1 MLGLGLLL
9 ALLALSAAVGIG
21 LSVWR
26 AGRVRA
32 RLFADEVDE
41 AVPVVATQRLADRS
55 RLEVWLERAGHRGA
69 HPVATFL
76 LACGL
81 FSLMGVGAVAGL
93 LGTGL
98 ANQTAGVLLGLPVLG
113 AGLGFFVRHSPWLIG
128 LAIASIPI
136 TLVRRDRAR
145 RVASI
150 EQDLPLVIELLATFA
165 EAGLG
170 FESAM
175 AEVVNA
181 QPQGRP
187 LREELRR
194 FQLEVSTGERRS
206 DGLRRL
212 AERIDLPASSA
223 FVAALI
229 HGEETGSSIAG
240 LLRPQAREVRR
251 MRRERALARAEA
263 LPEKLV
269 VPLLL
274 GFLPG
279 LLVWT
284 LGPAFFQLF
293 EMLDAAL
300 GQA

>member
-1 MLGLGLLL
+1 MNLVLGLVLALLLLAAAVGLGLSMLR
-9 ALLALSAAVGIG
+9 S
-21 LSVWR
+21 
-26 AGRVRA
+26 GRVRA
-32 RLFADEVDE
+32 RLFAEDSPE
-41 AVPVVATQRLADRS
+41 ARRVARPERFEERGRLA
-55 RLEVWLERAGHRGA
+55 LWLARAGHRRAGA
-69 HPVATFL
+69 VQSFV

-81 FSLMGVGAVAGL
+81 FALLGVGAVVVL
-93 LGTGL
+93 LGSGL
-98 ANQTAGVLLGLPVLG
+98 ADRTAQVFGGLPVLG

-128 LAIASIPI
+128 LAIAAVPFSV
-136 TLVRRDRAR
+136 VRRDRAR

-175 AEVVNA
+175 AEVLDA
-181 QPQGRP
+181 QPRGRP
-187 LREELRR
+187 LGEDLRR
-194 FQLEVSTGERRS
+194 FQLEISAGDRRS
-206 DGLRRL
+206 DCLRRL
-212 AERIDLPASSA
+212 AERIDLPAMSA
-223 FVAALI
+223 FVSALI

-240 LLRPQAREVRR
+240 LLRPQARQIRQA
-251 MRRERALARAEA
+251 RRERALAHAEA

-300 GQA
+300 G

>member
-1 MLGLGLLL
+1 MTVFASSLVAIVLL
-9 ALLALSAAVGIG
+9 ACAVALALS
-21 LSVWR
+21 SR
-26 AGRVRA
+26 RSERVRA
-32 RLFADEVDE
+32 RLFADDE
-41 AVPVVATQRLADRS
+41 PPNHLGALAERPAESNRLV
-55 RLEVWLERAGHRGA
+55 LWLVRAGHRGPRA
-69 HPVATFL
+69 VPSFL
-76 LACGL
+76 FACVLFALAGGAAVL
-81 FSLMGVGAVAGL
+81 FLIAS
-93 LGTGL
+93 GL
-98 ANQTAGVLLGLPVLG
+98 AEGTARAFEGLPVLG
-113 AGLGFFVRHSPWLIG
+113 AGLAFFLRHSPWLIG
-128 LAIASIPI
+128 LAVAAVPI
-136 TLVRRDRAR
+136 SLVRRDRAR

-175 AEVVNA
+175 AEVLDA
-181 QPQGRP
+181 QPRGRP
-187 LREELRR
+187 LGEDLRL
-194 FQLEVSTGERRS
+194 FQLEVSAGDRRS
-206 DGLRRL
+206 DCLRRL
-212 AERIDLPASSA
+212 ADRIDLPAMSA
-223 FVAALI
+223 FIAALI

-240 LLRPQAREVRR
+240 MLRPQARQIRQE
-251 MRRERALARAEA
+251 RRERALAHAEA

-300 GQA
+300 G

>member
-1 MLGLGLLL
+1 MIAITGSLL
-9 ALLALSAAVGIG
+9 ALLLLAGAVGLWLSANR
-21 LSVWR
+21 SE
-26 AGRVRA
+26 RVRT
-32 RLFADEVDE
+32 RLFAADEPE
-41 AVPVVATQRLADRS
+41 S
-55 RLEVWLERAGHRGA
+55 RLVVRSERGPAPGRLELWLVRAGHRGRSA
-69 HPVATFL
+69 VRSFLGMCALFVIAGIATVAL
-76 LACGL
+76 LIASGIADRT
-81 FSLMGVGAVAGL
+81 AVAFE
-93 LGTGL
+93 
-98 ANQTAGVLLGLPVLG
+98 GLPVMG

-128 LAIASIPI
+128 IAVASLPISI
-136 TLVRRDRAR
+136 VRRDRAR

-175 AEVVNA
+175 SEVLDA
-181 QPQGRP
+181 QPRGRP
-187 LREELRR
+187 LGEDLRL
-194 FQLEVSTGERRS
+194 FQLEVSAGDRRS
-206 DGLRRL
+206 ECLRRL
-212 AERIDLPASSA
+212 AGRIDMPAMSA
-223 FVAALI
+223 FTSALI

-240 LLRPQAREVRR
+240 MLRPQARQVRQE
-251 MRRERALARAEA
+251 RRERALAHAEA

-293 EMLDAAL
+293 TMLDAAI
-300 GQA
+300 G